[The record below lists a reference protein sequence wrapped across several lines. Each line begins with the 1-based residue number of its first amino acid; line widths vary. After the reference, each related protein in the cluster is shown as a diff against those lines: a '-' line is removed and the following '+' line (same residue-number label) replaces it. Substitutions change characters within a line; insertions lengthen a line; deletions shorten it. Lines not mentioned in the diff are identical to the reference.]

1 MRDQHPVFVDP
12 LHNCYWVTRY
22 DDITACYVDE
32 AGFNTIPKGMSSGV
46 LGNTQLEL
54 SGIEHRRRSNLYG
67 RHLIGKALDRR
78 LGVIKRLAAEMIG
91 QWFDGTAPQGSL
103 VHHDDGGGFSV
114 ELGKGFANEFPIRV
128 VCQVLGFPD
137 EARSQFVYW
146 YSSMMNGLGGSER
159 RTRASLPARI
169 WRTSSKAWW
178 TNDPSAR
185 PCCSTTTVN
194 PSVPTSSRSSAPAG
208 LTATFDSCRPIASS
222 RTPHSLVAV
231 RAAGFTGDSA
241 ALGDSVLD
249 AILATTN
256 GVTFTVEDH
265 TDTWSRVRGGQVN
278 LAIRRCSNRFP
289 HGALRISPADG
300 SSLGLADGE
309 GHGQGAIVRGG

>member
-1 MRDQHPVFVDP
+1 MGGGS
-12 LHNCYWVTRY
+12 
-22 DDITACYVDE
+22 DDVRRMSVPCRIGAGAGPVDE
-32 AGFNTIPKGMSSGV
+32 GAKRAFPLMPVGEACDMGHGRRGCWATRSWGCRASSTAAAAIG
-46 LGNTQLEL
+46 
-54 SGIEHRRRSNLYG
+54 YG
-67 RHLIGKALDRR
+67 RHLSGKALDRR
-78 LGVIKRLAAEMIG
+78 LGIIKRLAAEMIG

-208 LTATFDSCRPIASS
+208 LTATCCPPRRSPPTSPSS
-222 RTPHSLVAV
+222 W
-231 RAAGFTGDSA
+231 AAGERPPEG
-241 ALGDSVLD
+241 
-249 AILATTN
+249 
-256 GVTFTVEDH
+256 
-265 TDTWSRVRGGQVN
+265 
-278 LAIRRCSNRFP
+278 
-289 HGALRISPADG
+289 PA
-300 SSLGLADGE
+300 
-309 GHGQGAIVRGG
+309 